1 MSIKVRNLDLR
12 LIIPPSPHWCNITNW
27 LQHLIWFLHQILV
40 NFCNVWAELQV
51 KRVSKISIMNTGKR
65 FVFFFTAS
73 KIRGCWGAISKGGGV
88 KKHTNGSVTWR
99 QAQNKT
105 KIYSWPWFEMLTD
118 KKLCFL
124 SREFTSLLFFT
135 MLQCAITCYHV
146 KQQLLDHFCYMI
158 WIWKRIKM
166 QNVRVFTLLS
176 GPIYTSV
183 RSVWQKYT
191 QSHISCQADTS
202 WWWQVS
208 HTCSLM

>member
-1 MSIKVRNLDLR
+1 
-12 LIIPPSPHWCNITNW
+12 
-27 LQHLIWFLHQILV
+27 
-40 NFCNVWAELQV
+40 
-51 KRVSKISIMNTGKR
+51 MNTGKR

-158 WIWKRIKM
+158 WIWKN
-166 QNVRVFTLLS
+166 QNAECTR
-176 GPIYTSV
+176 IYTTIWPNLYFSEKRVTKIHSKSHFMSGRHILVMTSV
-183 RSVWQKYT
+183 TYLLFDVKFAPY
-191 QSHISCQADTS
+191 
-202 WWWQVS
+202 V
-208 HTCSLM
+208 